1 MSLTSELALFTLRV
15 YDDGCKTDMN
25 VETEEDIQKMVY
37 SLVSMFDQAPH
48 IRALFEL
55 ALESANEVDE
65 LIHPNNSDTNM
76 FS

>member
-1 MSLTSELALFTLRV
+1 MPLTSDIALLTLRV

-25 VETEEDIQKMVY
+25 VESEEDIQKMVF

-55 ALESANEVDE
+55 ALESAEEVDALSHYDE
-65 LIHPNNSDTNM
+65 TNM